1 MTYFLTSMYWKLW
14 LRFFVTYFISLVVKK
29 NWLALKKIY
38 PINQD
43 FSSSVQLNFDES
55 YV

>member
-1 MTYFLTSMYWKLW
+1 MTKILCDLLYKL
-14 LRFFVTYFISLVVKK
+14 SCQKK
-29 NWLALKKIY
+29 LLALKKIY